1 MVFTERIEL
10 SSTDYQSVALP
21 LCYMNIKQRKRKMVY
36 CFSNL
41 DLNQEFLFP
50 IKDVFTISLFE
61 VTIFYTTAM
70 VEDVGLEPLFH
81 IPNVACYHYTTSSI
95 YGISYW
101 DSNPYLA
108 VLETAVLPIKL
119 RILVGIEGLE
129 PPTRCLRDTYYTN
142 LVIFPFGD
150 NGQIRTD
157 E

>member
-21 LCYMNIKQRKRKMVY
+21 LCYMNIKQRNVRKQCLCNHQNVSSY
-36 CFSNL
+36 
-41 DLNQEFLFP
+41 Q
-50 IKDVFTISLFE
+50 E
-61 VTIFYTTAM
+61 VTVFFTTAM
-70 VEDVGLEPLFH
+70 VEDVGLEPLLMT
-81 IPNVACYHYTTSSI
+81 PNHVCYQYTTSSI

-101 DSNPYLA
+101 DSNPHLA

>member
-1 MVFTERIEL
+1 M
-10 SSTDYQSVALP
+10 
-21 LCYMNIKQRKRKMVY
+21 KMVY

-70 VEDVGLEPLFH
+70 VEDVGLEPLLMT
-81 IPNVACYHYTTSSI
+81 PNHVCYQYTTSSI

>member
-21 LCYMNIKQRKRKMVY
+21 LCYMNIKQRNVRKQY
-36 CFSNL
+36 LFSHQN
-41 DLNQEFLFP
+41 
-50 IKDVFTISLFE
+50 VSSYYE
-61 VTIFYTTAM
+61 VTVFFTTAM

-108 VLETAVLPIKL
+108 VFETAVLPIKL

>member
-21 LCYMNIKQRKRKMVY
+21 LCYMNIKQRNVRKQCLCTHQNVSSY
-36 CFSNL
+36 
-41 DLNQEFLFP
+41 Q
-50 IKDVFTISLFE
+50 E
-61 VTIFYTTAM
+61 VTVFFTTAM

>member
-21 LCYMNIKQRKRKMVY
+21 LCYMNIKQRNVRKQY
-36 CFSNL
+36 LFSHQN
-41 DLNQEFLFP
+41 
-50 IKDVFTISLFE
+50 VSSYYE
-61 VTIFYTTAM
+61 VTVFFTTAM

>member
-21 LCYMNIKQRKRKMVY
+21 LCYMNIKQRNVRKQCLCNHQNVSSY
-36 CFSNL
+36 
-41 DLNQEFLFP
+41 Q
-50 IKDVFTISLFE
+50 E
-61 VTIFYTTAM
+61 VTVFFTTAM

>member
-21 LCYMNIKQRKRKMVY
+21 LCYMNIKQRNVRKQ
-36 CFSNL
+36 C
-41 DLNQEFLFP
+41 LFTHQN
-50 IKDVFTISLFE
+50 VSSYQE
-61 VTIFYTTAM
+61 VTVFFTTAM

-81 IPNVACYHYTTSSI
+81 IPNVACYHYTTPSI

-119 RILVGIEGLE
+119 RILVELVGLE
-129 PPTRCLRDTYYTN
+129 PTIFCLQSNCAPVTLQSQMVGTDSFGLSTHRASTYCST
-142 LVIFPFGD
+142 I
-150 NGQIRTD
+150 
-157 E
+157 

>member
-21 LCYMNIKQRKRKMVY
+21 LCYMNIKQRNVRKQCLCTHPNVSSY
-36 CFSNL
+36 
-41 DLNQEFLFP
+41 Q
-50 IKDVFTISLFE
+50 E
-61 VTIFYTTAM
+61 VTVFFTTAM

>member
-1 MVFTERIEL
+1 MV
-10 SSTDYQSVALP
+10 D
-21 LCYMNIKQRKRKMVY
+21 
-36 CFSNL
+36 
-41 DLNQEFLFP
+41 
-50 IKDVFTISLFE
+50 
-61 VTIFYTTAM
+61 
-70 VEDVGLEPLFH
+70 DVGLEPLFH

-129 PPTRCLRDTYYTN
+129 PPTRCLRDIYYTN

>member
-21 LCYMNIKQRKRKMVY
+21 LCYMNIKQRKNENGVLFFKLGFEPRI
-36 CFSNL
+36 S
-41 DLNQEFLFP
+41 FP

>member
-1 MVFTERIEL
+1 
-10 SSTDYQSVALP
+10 
-21 LCYMNIKQRKRKMVY
+21 MVY

-41 DLNQEFLFP
+41 ELNQEFLFP

-70 VEDVGLEPLFH
+70 VEDVGLEPLLMT
-81 IPNVACYHYTTSSI
+81 PNHVCYQYTTSSI

-119 RILVGIEGLE
+119 RILVELVGIE
-129 PPTRCLRDTYYTN
+129 PTIFCLQSNCAPIT
-142 LVIFPFGD
+142 LQS
-150 NGQIRTD
+150 QIELYVSSILPKMVFISSFSEKNSRYCGGKGWS
-157 E
+157 

>member
-21 LCYMNIKQRKRKMVY
+21 LCYMNIKQRNVRKQCLCTHQNVSSY
-36 CFSNL
+36 
-41 DLNQEFLFP
+41 Q
-50 IKDVFTISLFE
+50 E
-61 VTIFYTTAM
+61 VTVFYTTAM

>member
-1 MVFTERIEL
+1 MM
-10 SSTDYQSVALP
+10 
-21 LCYMNIKQRKRKMVY
+21 C
-36 CFSNL
+36 
-41 DLNQEFLFP
+41 
-50 IKDVFTISLFE
+50 
-61 VTIFYTTAM
+61 VTITPY
-70 VEDVGLEPLFH
+70 PL
-81 IPNVACYHYTTSSI
+81 

-150 NGQIRTD
+150 NGQILTD

>member
-1 MVFTERIEL
+1 M
-10 SSTDYQSVALP
+10 
-21 LCYMNIKQRKRKMVY
+21 KMVY

-41 DLNQEFLFP
+41 ESNQEFLFP
-50 IKDVFTISLFE
+50 IKDVFTISLFA

-157 E
+157 EQQVCNLPP

>member
-1 MVFTERIEL
+1 M
-10 SSTDYQSVALP
+10 
-21 LCYMNIKQRKRKMVY
+21 KMVY

-41 DLNQEFLFP
+41 DSNKEFLFP

-81 IPNVACYHYTTSSI
+81 TPNVACYHYTTSSI

>member
-1 MVFTERIEL
+1 
-10 SSTDYQSVALP
+10 
-21 LCYMNIKQRKRKMVY
+21 
-36 CFSNL
+36 
-41 DLNQEFLFP
+41 
-50 IKDVFTISLFE
+50 
-61 VTIFYTTAM
+61 M

-81 IPNVACYHYTTSSI
+81 IPNVACYHYTTPSI

-157 E
+157 EYEGCSFGPYRLAKIPYNIYVFSLYKLTKDIDKVTNNYPYWYSTY